1 LSAKQIDAIK
11 AFDRTATQGLYANTS
26 EIDAIKRIMRES
38 WEPEVKD
45 SNAMQ
50 ILDKHIDFM
59 TREMRLANYEVACM
73 QNVVKNSKHMTKGEL
88 HAYTKLIEAL
98 AIGYESKFGPD
109 ITNLLIPG
117 VTLMSKDLKSIRMHY
132 NNLLSDLYYNLKSYD
147 DRIAKE
153 NGRMC
158 NLTSKL
164 QTRESSMFLFRM
176 FRKKEIAAL
185 RRRIK
190 RRTNR
195 ISRLQ
200 TRKGR
205 YESLANRLKS
215 VANSYSTK
223 QE

>member
-11 AFDRTATQGLYANTS
+11 SFDGTLGQGVYANTS
-26 EIDAIKRIMRES
+26 ELNAIKRIIRES
-38 WEPEVKD
+38 WEPDVKD

-59 TREMRLANYEVACM
+59 TREMRLADYEVACM
-73 QNVVKNSKHMTKGEL
+73 QNVVKNSKHMSKSEL

-109 ITNLLIPG
+109 ITSLLIPG
-117 VTLMSKDLKSIRMHY
+117 VTLLSKDLKSVRKHY

-147 DRIAKE
+147 DRIERE

-158 NLTSKL
+158 GLTTKL
-164 QTRESSMFLFRM
+164 QTQESSMFLFRM
-176 FRKKEIAAL
+176 FRKKEIATL
-185 RRRIK
+185 RNRIK
-190 RRTNR
+190 RRTTR

-200 TRKGR
+200 TRKVR
-205 YESLANRLKS
+205 YESLANRIKS